1 MASNQPAYAPFPEAP
16 EAGER
21 DEWNPTAESVAL
33 GSVALGSSALGSSAL
48 DKGKHRLPKPRSI
61 ARGSTVLSVA
71 AVAAMGAGGMAAAAD
86 KSPVPISLPDLPGLP
101 DAPDLPKLSEMP
113 GISDLVG
120 TDDTPTAASTS
131 SASSASS
138 ASSVGANSWAQDAG
152 EALRTRILD
161 HVAQERDAADRAV
174 RDAAA
179 RQAAAT
185 AAKEAAAQKV
195 RDAAAAAKAEA
206 AAKKKA
212 AEDAA
217 AKAAAKAEAERLAAL
232 AASYTKPVAS
242 YTLTASF
249 GQSSSLWANTHTGQ
263 DFAAPTGTPVSAI
276 HSGTITSAAW
286 AGSYGYRIIL
296 TLDDGTEIW
305 YCHLSSMVQTS
316 GKVTT
321 GETIGRVGATGNVTG
336 PHLHIEVRPGAGDPI
351 DPMPWLRAHGI
362 DV

>member
-1 MASNQPAYAPFPEAP
+1 MASNQSAYAPSPEAP
-16 EAGER
+16 EAGEW
-21 DEWNPTAESVAL
+21 DEWNPTAESVAPDR
-33 GSVALGSSALGSSAL
+33 GN
-48 DKGKHRLPKPRSI
+48 KHRLPKPRSI

-86 KSPVPISLPDLPGLP
+86 KSPVPISLPDLSELP
-101 DAPDLPKLSEMP
+101 DTPDLPKLSELP
-113 GISDLVG
+113 GISTLVG
-120 TDDTPTAASTS
+120 ADDAPVTTASTAAT
-131 SASSASS
+131 
-138 ASSVGANSWAQDAG
+138 GATTTSWATDAG
-152 EALRTRILD
+152 EALRTRILE
-161 HVAQERDAADRAV
+161 HVAQQRDAADQAV

-179 RQAAAT
+179 GQAAAT

-195 RDAAAAAKAEA
+195 RDTAAAAKAEV

-212 AEDAA
+212 AEV
-217 AKAAAKAEAERLAAL
+217 AAAKAEADRLAKL

-242 YTLTASF
+242 YSLTASF
-249 GQSSSLWANTHTGQ
+249 GESSSLWANTHTGQ

-351 DPMPWLRAHGI
+351 DPMPWLRARGI

>member
-1 MASNQPAYAPFPEAP
+1 MASNQPAYAPSPEAP
-16 EAGER
+16 EAGEWG
-21 DEWNPTAESVAL
+21 EWNPTAESVA
-33 GSVALGSSALGSSAL
+33 V
-48 DKGKHRLPKPRSI
+48 DRGKHRLPKQRSI

-71 AVAAMGAGGMAAAAD
+71 AVAAMSAGGMAAAAD
-86 KSPVPISLPDLPGLP
+86 KSPVPISLPDLPDLP
-101 DAPDLPKLSEMP
+101 DAPELSEMP
-113 GISDLVG
+113 GINALVG
-120 TDDTPTAASTS
+120 SDDASPSTASAPGSSNARTAATTLPSW
-131 SASSASS
+131 SAE
-138 ASSVGANSWAQDAG
+138 AG

-161 HVAQERDAADRAV
+161 HVAQERDAAARVV

-179 RQAAAT
+179 GEAAAT

-195 RDAAAAAKAEA
+195 RDAAAAAKAEL

-212 AEDAA
+212 AEAA
-217 AKAAAKAEAERLAAL
+217 AEKAEAERLAVL

-242 YTLTASF
+242 YSLTASF

-286 AGSYGYRIIL
+286 AGSYGYRVIL

-305 YCHLSSMVQTS
+305 YCHLSTMVRTS
-316 GKVTT
+316 GKVGT

-351 DPMPWLRAHGI
+351 DPMPWLQSHG
-362 DV
+362 VEV

>member
-1 MASNQPAYAPFPEAP
+1 M
-16 EAGER
+16 
-21 DEWNPTAESVAL
+21 
-33 GSVALGSSALGSSAL
+33 
-48 DKGKHRLPKPRSI
+48 
-61 ARGSTVLSVA
+61 SVA

-86 KSPVPISLPDLPGLP
+86 KSPVPISLPDLSELP

-113 GISDLVG
+113 GISTLVG
-120 TDDTPTAASTS
+120 ADDAPVTTASTAAP
-131 SASSASS
+131 
-138 ASSVGANSWAQDAG
+138 GAATTSWATDAG
-152 EALRTRILD
+152 EALRTRILE
-161 HVAQERDAADRAV
+161 HVAQQRDAADQAV

-179 RQAAAT
+179 GQAAAT

-195 RDAAAAAKAEA
+195 RDTAAAAKAEVAAKKKAAEVAAAKAEA
-206 AAKKKA
+206 A
-212 AEDAA
+212 
-217 AKAAAKAEAERLAAL
+217 RLAAL

-242 YTLTASF
+242 YSLTASF
-249 GQSSSLWANTHTGQ
+249 GESSSLWANTHTGQ

-351 DPMPWLRAHGI
+351 DPMPWLRARGI